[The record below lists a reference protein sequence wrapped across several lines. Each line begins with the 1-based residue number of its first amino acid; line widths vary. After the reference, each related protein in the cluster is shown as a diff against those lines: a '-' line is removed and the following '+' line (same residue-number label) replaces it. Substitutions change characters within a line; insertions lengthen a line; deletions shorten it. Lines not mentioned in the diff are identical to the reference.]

1 MTAQELLDGKRSAG
15 RKALVVGSGM
25 VGCEAAEFLA
35 ERGHEVSVIEMK
47 DVIAA
52 DVTPESRRYMFE
64 AFREHNVGLYPGAKV
79 GQFHTD
85 GVDYTIAGGTPGSLR
100 GFDSIVLAMGSRA
113 NAALKETAEAV
124 CTQVLVIGEAA
135 KAPGNAVTATTDAL
149 HAALQV

>member
-15 RKALVVGSGM
+15 RKALVVGGGM
-25 VGCEAAEFLA
+25 VGCEAAEFLD

-64 AFREHNVGLYPGAKV
+64 VFREHNVGLYPGAKV
-79 GQFHTD
+79 GQFYTD
-85 GVDYTIAGGTPGSLR
+85 GVDYTLADGTPGSLR
-100 GFDSIVLAMGSRA
+100 DFDSIVLAMGSRA

-135 KAPGNAVTATTDAL
+135 KARGNAVTATTDAL

>member
-1 MTAQELLDGKRSAG
+1 MSGSTRARRSGSFTLTVSTIPSRTG
-15 RKALVVGSGM
+15 R
-25 VGCEAAEFLA
+25 
-35 ERGHEVSVIEMK
+35 R
-47 DVIAA
+47 D
-52 DVTPESRRYMFE
+52 
-64 AFREHNVGLYPGAKV
+64 
-79 GQFHTD
+79 
-85 GVDYTIAGGTPGSLR
+85 SLR